1 MAADSYKKRLKG
13 HWTQGKRYKGDGE
26 ERAYAKEEIAEF
38 LREMDA
44 DYLTPYKKSKRRRNE
59 KARLLHR
66 IAWCRAALERRKGMP
81 RTNDFFSNWIRGD
94 LELALKLYRE
104 KYGDPDHTEK

>member
-1 MAADSYKKRLKG
+1 MAHDSYKKRLKG

-26 ERAYAKEEIAEF
+26 ERAFAKEEIAEF

-44 DYLTPYKKSKRRRNE
+44 DYQAPYRKSKRKRNE

-66 IAWCRAALERRKGMP
+66 IEWCRATLARHKTSGRAP
-81 RTNDFFSNWIRGD
+81 SDWFSNWIRSD
-94 LELALKLYRE
+94 LEKALKKYE
-104 KYGDPDHTEK
+104 KLFGPLPL